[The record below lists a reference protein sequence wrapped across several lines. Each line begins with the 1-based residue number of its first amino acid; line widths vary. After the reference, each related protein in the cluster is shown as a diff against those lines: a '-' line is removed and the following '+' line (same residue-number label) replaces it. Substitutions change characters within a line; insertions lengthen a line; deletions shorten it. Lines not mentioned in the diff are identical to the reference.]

1 MHVHRTINNQ
11 AGATIFRRVGGS
23 RVVLVSDYAA
33 LAVIEQQVGRLT
45 MLRLTLILSLAA
57 PALFVL
63 GNVLFLFLPPGFLAN
78 AAIFGFF
85 GSLGL
90 AIVAWLMGAFVTARQ
105 RRWGWF
111 ALALCLPYAGS
122 LIYSVLE
129 TIAPRRASHLQDA

>member
-11 AGATIFRRVGGS
+11 AGVTIFRRVGGS

-33 LAVIEQQVGRLT
+33 LAVIEEQVGRLT

-63 GNVLFLFLPPGFLAN
+63 GNLQFLFLPPGFLAN
-78 AAIFGFF
+78 AAIYGFF

-90 AIVAWLMGAFVTARQ
+90 AIVAWLMGAFVAARQ
-105 RRWGWF
+105 GRWGWF

-122 LIYSVLE
+122 LIYSLVTLSGRQPQG
-129 TIAPRRASHLQDA
+129 A